1 MLISPRL
8 ESETIDHLQ
17 ILEGLLERVRFLHD
31 FISLFKSSLKFYH
44 QASQAVRLL
53 QEVQETQK
61 QLDSWML
68 FAMCDSQS
76 CSRRPP
82 WAGTGNPHG
91 RGPRL
96 ELTALTSAA
105 AGTYEGVFSED
116 FTF

>member
-1 MLISPRL
+1 MEETGDRQEGVSAGGGGAMKETN
-8 ESETIDHLQ
+8 ESM
-17 ILEGLLERVRFLHD
+17 
-31 FISLFKSSLKFYH
+31 
-44 QASQAVRLL
+44 
-53 QEVQETQK
+53 
-61 QLDSWML
+61 DSWML

-76 CSRRPP
+76 CSRWPP